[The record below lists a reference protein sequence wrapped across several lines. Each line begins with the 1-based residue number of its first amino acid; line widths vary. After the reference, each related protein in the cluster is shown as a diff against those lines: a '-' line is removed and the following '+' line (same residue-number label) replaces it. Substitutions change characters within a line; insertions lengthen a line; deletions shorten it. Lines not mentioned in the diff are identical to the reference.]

1 MNKLKKYAGLL
12 NDEAPKDH
20 FLAYITPNERDML
33 VKSGGSGHITES
45 GIPSFYVGEGMDFL
59 TESNDVS
66 APSNDS
72 TSGSEN
78 NDNQPDY
85 SNQVNE
91 FNMGDTTGTIY
102 DTSQDFPDY
111 ESGSAANTLAGVN
124 EVTKQKMIDETNR
137 ARRETD
143 PAKFDNNPDNSPETI
158 KRTKEIQAFENKYKK
173 ANMLEHYFYDKFP
186 NNPKNE
192 LAYLRS
198 LKASGAYIPPELQSI
213 LDAQDAERRLGKD
226 YKVKFTAD
234 QFKMVKKLRPT
245 DGLSFSQYMLVG
257 DPDRGV
263 RPNPGL
269 YMGGNVGNFYDQNK
283 PSWWNESKHGT
294 WETHKQDTIRN
305 MGLSTGQEDDE
316 NRWSR
321 VADSYIVGGTTPQES
336 QAAKW
341 FANTGSSYNTFS
353 FDFQQGY
360 NIAKAK
366 QKTIL
371 GSKTAIGQLAVNQS
385 PYYDFLK
392 KNKLDRGIL

>member
-1 MNKLKKYAGLL
+1 MGLLKSDLRISAGLL
-12 NDEAPKDH
+12 KEAAPDNH
-20 FLAYITPNERDML
+20 LLAYITPNERDML
-33 VKSGGSGHITES
+33 IKSGGKETSTSS
-45 GIPSFYVGEGMDFL
+45 GIKAYPGGGGTPGGYQGDWGD
-59 TESNDVS
+59 SNTS
-66 APSNDS
+66 TDS
-72 TSGSEN
+72 TSGPED
-78 NDNQPDY
+78 DNQPDY

-158 KRTKEIQAFENKYKK
+158 RRTKEIQAFENKYKK
-173 ANMLEHYFYDKFP
+173 ANMLEHYFYDKAP

-192 LAYLRS
+192 LAYLNS

-213 LDAQDAERRLGKD
+213 LNAANKQGKD

-234 QFKMVKKLRPT
+234 QFKMVKNLRPT

-269 YMGGNVGNFYDQNK
+269 YMGGNVGNFYNQNE

-294 WETHKQDTIRN
+294 WETHKEDTISN
-305 MGLSTGQEDDE
+305 MGLSTGQQDDE

-341 FANTGSSYNTFS
+341 YANMGGG
-353 FDFQQGY
+353 QGGFNLTTAY
-360 NIAKAK
+360 ASAKAK
-366 QKTIL
+366 QASIL
-371 GSKTAIGQLAVNQS
+371 GNPSSIRQLAINQS

-392 KNKLDRGIL
+392 LNKLDRGIL